1 MVALIGVLDCMAEQ
15 AVGIGFFDML
25 QGLKIADRLGF
36 SWYDDAIGA
45 LHSSQYFP
53 ELAQA
58 IGDFANTID
67 DLDVLKQVGQL
78 DEEANGA
85 YRILEGDARK
95 VMDNFAEKW
104 ESSVQSIGTG
114 RWQVVSPDGNTIL
127 TKYPSSDTPY
137 PTLQINEAGAIQKIR
152 FGSSIY

>member
-1 MVALIGVLDCMAEQ
+1 MLDYSAQ
-15 AVGIGFFDML
+15 QVVGISFFDRL
-25 QGLKIADRLGF
+25 QGLKIADRLGLG
-36 SWYDDAIGA
+36 WYDEVMGY
-45 LHSSQYFP
+45 LHGSGFFP
-53 ELAQA
+53 QVAQA

-67 DLDVLKQVGQL
+67 DLNVLKQVGQL

-85 YRILEGDARK
+85 YRILEGDAGK

-104 ESSVQSIGTG
+104 GSSVQSIGTG